1 MESPDNKRS
10 PIAAGLIV
18 SWVAQFMQI
27 ASGFLIPRL
36 IDSGMGPTTLGIWDL
51 CWSLATYLGLVKV
64 GIGTSTSRYIAIER
78 SNGTL
83 DGINRIVSSAAL
95 IQRSLGS
102 SIIIV
107 CLLIWAIPYE
117 LPGVGADLNLEARWL
132 ILLLGSSVGLGMI
145 DAVYTGVLTGCHR
158 WTAHYA
164 IQAVTY
170 VLSVLGMVVVLSLG
184 QGILALGIIHLLCE
198 LLGRLLRRIFA
209 FRTCPGL
216 KVSINLVDR
225 KSIRNMIG
233 FGGRMAVGKI
243 SQVILTQTPSI
254 LIAAYLGP
262 AALAMFV
269 RPRSLTRQAAV
280 FPQKYS
286 YMLVPTVAGLS
297 GQDRQQETREFVTS
311 SARTGI
317 YISLPIITF
326 LLVDGAPLV
335 EIWMGH
341 AYANPTLITLITL
354 GLASEIIYQPID
366 NLLIGLNLHGRPA
379 LVMLAAALAAV
390 ILTWLALAAGLGLLG
405 VAAAIGLPW
414 TIAHGV
420 YLPLYACK
428 RLALRPLTF
437 FRSIWAGPL
446 AQAIPLAAMLAG
458 GRALFPWQPALALS
472 SGAIVGGVYLM
483 LTYWLWVIPENVK
496 SHILSKIRSGWAPT
510 KEFNRSKAAS

>member
-1 MESPDNKRS
+1 
-10 PIAAGLIV
+10 
-18 SWVAQFMQI
+18 
-27 ASGFLIPRL
+27 
-36 IDSGMGPTTLGIWDL
+36 
-51 CWSLATYLGLVKV
+51 
-64 GIGTSTSRYIAIER
+64 
-78 SNGTL
+78 
-83 DGINRIVSSAAL
+83 
-95 IQRSLGS
+95 
-102 SIIIV
+102 
-107 CLLIWAIPYE
+107 
-117 LPGVGADLNLEARWL
+117 
-132 ILLLGSSVGLGMI
+132 
-145 DAVYTGVLTGCHR
+145 
-158 WTAHYA
+158 
-164 IQAVTY
+164 
-170 VLSVLGMVVVLSLG
+170 
-184 QGILALGIIHLLCE
+184 
-198 LLGRLLRRIFA
+198 
-209 FRTCPGL
+209 
-216 KVSINLVDR
+216 
-225 KSIRNMIG
+225 
-233 FGGRMAVGKI
+233 
-243 SQVILTQTPSI
+243 
-254 LIAAYLGP
+254 
-262 AALAMFV
+262 
-269 RPRSLTRQAAV
+269 
-280 FPQKYS
+280 
-286 YMLVPTVAGLS
+286 
-297 GQDRQQETREFVTS
+297 
-311 SARTGI
+311 
-317 YISLPIITF
+317 
-326 LLVDGAPLV
+326 
-335 EIWMGH
+335 MGH